1 MSKRNCH
8 KPIQNLVYSEESPY
22 FAAKISK
29 TSDMK
34 KIKLMLLLLCS
45 LLAGNMQAQ
54 KQAILLAQF
63 GTSNT
68 EGRTRALDVIFEE
81 VKAAHPEAEV
91 REAYTSPTIRRILD
105 KKGIHKDDVTT
116 ALLRLHLDGYDEVWV
131 QPTFLLDG
139 IEMNML
145 REDVSKVSHFFKK
158 AEVGTPL
165 LYTIDDFKNMVAL
178 LEDQTLEKGEA
189 VLYVGHGNNL
199 SSTATYPMMGQMLQ
213 ASGKQFYMGTVEG
226 WPDLETSVAMLP
238 GKKVVKKVKLIP
250 FLLACGV
257 HAHEDIDGEWRPALE
272 KAGYEVEVVFQGL
285 GELPE
290 VRQLLY
296 NHIHK

>member
-1 MSKRNCH
+1 
-8 KPIQNLVYSEESPY
+8 
-22 FAAKISK
+22 
-29 TSDMK
+29 MK
-34 KIKLMLLLLCS
+34 LKLIMALC
-45 LLAGNMQAQ
+45 LCFFAGNISAQ

-68 EGRTRALDVIFEE
+68 EGRTRSLDVIFQE

-105 KKGIHKDDVTT
+105 KKGIHKDDVTS
-116 ALLRLHLDGYDEVWV
+116 ALLRLHLDGYDEIWV

-145 REDVSKVSHFFKK
+145 REDVAQVSHFFKK
-158 AEVGTPL
+158 VEVGTPL
-165 LYTIDDFKNMVAL
+165 LYTIDDFKSMVEL
-178 LEDQTLEKGEA
+178 LQEQTLAKGEA
-189 VLYVGHGNNL
+189 LLYVGHGNNL

-238 GKKVVKKVKLIP
+238 GKKVVHKVKLIP

-296 NHIHK
+296 KHIKK